1 MNYRRLGHSGLKVSE
16 LCLGAWINFGDRI
29 EDSTVFAVLDAA
41 VEAGINFFDT
51 ADIYAA
57 GKAEE
62 VMGRW
67 MKDKDRRTL
76 VVATKCRGKMWDGPN
91 GMGLSRKHIMEACD
105 DSLRRLQTDYID
117 LYQVHWPD
125 AETPLEET
133 MHALNDLVLAGKVRY
148 IGCSNYSSELIGEAA
163 RISERYGWHKFIS
176 SQPYYNML
184 GREVEESHVPRCLKE
199 GLGLI
204 PYSPL
209 AQGLLSDKY
218 LGGTIPAGSRAEGN
232 EALEKLLKEKLPI
245 LQKLGE
251 FAHGRDLTLSQLGV
265 AWLLHQPAMTAPIIG
280 ASKPEQVQE
289 NVKAAEVKLS
299 SDDLAQLDNI
309 LKGSQAEEAGAA

>member
-16 LCLGAWINFGDRI
+16 LCLGAWLNFGGRL
-29 EDSTVFAVLDAA
+29 EDEQAFTVLDAA
-41 VEAGINFFDT
+41 LEAGINFFDT
-51 ADIYAA
+51 ADVYAG

-67 MKDKDRRTL
+67 MQGKDRREL
-76 VVATKCRGKMWDGPN
+76 VVATKCWGKMWEGPN
-91 GMGLSRKHIMEACD
+91 GRGLSRKHIMEACD

-117 LYQVHWPD
+117 LYQAHAPD

-133 MHALNDLVLAGKVRY
+133 MSAFSDLVSAGKVLY
-148 IGCSNYSSELIGEAA
+148 IGCSNFSSELIGEAA
-163 RISERYGWHKFIS
+163 RISEQYGLHKFIS

-184 GREVEESHVPRCLKE
+184 GREVEETHVPRCLKE

-218 LGGTIPAGSRAEGN
+218 LDGSIPEGSRAVGN
-232 EALEKLLKEKLPI
+232 ESLSKLLEEKLPI
-245 LQKLGE
+245 LQGLGK
-251 FAHGRDLTLSQLGV
+251 FAHARDLTLSQLGV
-265 AWLLHQPAMTAPIIG
+265 AWLLHQPSMAAPIIG
-280 ASKPEQVQE
+280 ASRAEQVHE
-289 NVKAAEVKLS
+289 NVKATEVKLS
-299 SDDLAQLDNI
+299 TDELAEIESI
-309 LKGSQAEEAGAA
+309 LKAPPADEKSGA